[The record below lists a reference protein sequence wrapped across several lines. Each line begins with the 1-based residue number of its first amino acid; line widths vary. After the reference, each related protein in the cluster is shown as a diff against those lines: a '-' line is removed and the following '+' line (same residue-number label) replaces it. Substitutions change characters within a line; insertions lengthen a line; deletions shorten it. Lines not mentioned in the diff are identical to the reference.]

1 MTTHFIA
8 GVKFWLSATGRP
20 DNPVPSV
27 TTDQI
32 RHRLIPSGG
41 LRAFGATVVVLM
53 TANCSTIGSTAHS
66 VQPTTASPAAPRPS
80 QPPALISGHVTDE
93 IGGKPVPG
101 AVVEWRRG
109 SQQQQ
114 GTTDATGLYI
124 FSVPAQAGSPPGSA
138 GVSVAAWSNLYEV
151 ARRDVEIRSGQTVL
165 SDFRLRQKDATEI
178 GQILGRVTNT
188 TTAQGVGGVTITIVG
203 AGNPIST
210 QTLADGSYLVPGVGL
225 GQVLTIRAI
234 TEFPPCLAEGERS
247 FAITRPVAIQ
257 DFALPGVYTSQL
269 HCPSSIPR
277 KLPPS

>member
-8 GVKFWLSATGRP
+8 GVKFWLCATGHS
-20 DNPVPSV
+20 DNSLPTVP
-27 TTDQI
+27 TDQI
-32 RHRLIPSGG
+32 RHRLMSSGI
-41 LRAFGATVVVLM
+41 LRAFGATVVVLA
-53 TANCSTIGSTAHS
+53 TANCSTMRSTARS
-66 VQPTTASPAAPRPS
+66 AQPTTASPSAPRP
-80 QPPALISGHVTDE
+80 PPAPALISGHVTDA
-93 IGGKPVPG
+93 IGGKPLPG

-124 FSVPAQAGSPPGSA
+124 FAVPAQAGGVPGS

-165 SDFRLRQKDATEI
+165 SDFTLQQKGAAEI

-203 AGNPIST
+203 AGNLIST
-210 QTLADGSYLVPGVGL
+210 HTRADGSYIVPGVGL

-247 FAITRPVAIQ
+247 FAITRQVAIQ

-269 HCPSSIPR
+269 HCSSSAPRMPSY
-277 KLPPS
+277 